1 MNKIRTVISGL
12 FYPVTMMGYFIRAL
26 ERRDDVELFL
36 VGPYS
41 GDWIPWGGGGG
52 MRLPFKYVKTP
63 NIPLP
68 MELAQQPGLAPSFIE
83 SRLSWKPD
91 LWLQIDAG
99 WWLQKPDAGVV
110 AHIATDPHVLD
121 YSKQR
126 EQCDYFFNMQRSY
139 MKEGDIHL
147 PYAFDPTVH
156 RPLDIQKEYD
166 GCLVGLQ
173 YETRTQ
179 LVRALRGAGYNIEYS
194 IGAVYDEFNVLYNKS
209 RVALNWSS
217 LLDLNART
225 FEAMG
230 MGIPL
235 LTNRIPALDEF
246 FEEGQHYEGFSSIPE
261 AVDRFENLIEDDEH
275 FTADYLARTAYEEV
289 IEKHTYDH
297 RIQQI
302 LDTVFGG

>member
-1 MNKIRTVISGL
+1 MNKMKIIVSGL

-36 VGPYS
+36 VGPYT
-41 GDWIPWGGGGG
+41 GDWIPWNGG

-63 NIPLP
+63 DFPLP
-68 MELAQQPGLAPSFIE
+68 KELAQQVGLAPSFID
-83 SRLSWKPD
+83 SRLPWKPD

-99 WWLQKPDAGVV
+99 WWLQRPDAEVV

-156 RPLDIQKEYD
+156 RPLDMQKEYD

-179 LVRALRGAGYNIEYS
+179 LVRALFEAGYIVEYS

-246 FEEGQHYEGFSSIPE
+246 FEEGEHYLGFDSVPE
-261 AVDRFENLIEDDEH
+261 AVRQFGRFIDVPSS
-275 FTADYLARTAYEEV
+275 AQYLADDAYKEV
-289 IEKHTYDH
+289 IAKHTYDH

-302 LDTVFGG
+302 LDTVFE

>member
-1 MNKIRTVISGL
+1 LN
-12 FYPVTMMGYFIRAL
+12 
-26 ERRDDVELFL
+26 
-36 VGPYS
+36 
-41 GDWIPWGGGGG
+41 
-52 MRLPFKYVKTP
+52 
-63 NIPLP
+63 
-68 MELAQQPGLAPSFIE
+68 PSFIE
-83 SRLSWKPD
+83 SRLPWKPD

-99 WWLQKPDAGVV
+99 WWLQRPEYGIV

-121 YSKQR
+121 YDKQR
-126 EQCDYFFNMQRSY
+126 EQCDLFFNMQRSY

-156 RPLDIQKEYD
+156 RPLDIKKEYD

-179 LVRALRGAGYNIEYS
+179 LVRALIGAGYDIEYS

-209 RVALNWSS
+209 RIALNWSS

-246 FEEGQHYEGFSSIPE
+246 FEEGQHYLGFDTVPE
-261 AVDRFENLIEDDEH
+261 AVEQFTYLIDDY
-275 FTADYLARTAYEEV
+275 TYADYLALCAYEEV

-302 LDTVFGG
+302 LDTVFE